1 MGLFDKKVNDFPS
14 PYTVM
19 AAVREGG
26 TETKLSMLAMGLGN
40 IVHKQAV
47 KGALIR
53 QSAWT
58 DRGSMSIPLPRI

>member
-14 PYTVM
+14 PYTVV

-26 TETKLSMLAMGLGN
+26 TETKLSMLVMGLGN
-40 IVHKQAV
+40 IVNKP
-47 KGALIR
+47 ALIR